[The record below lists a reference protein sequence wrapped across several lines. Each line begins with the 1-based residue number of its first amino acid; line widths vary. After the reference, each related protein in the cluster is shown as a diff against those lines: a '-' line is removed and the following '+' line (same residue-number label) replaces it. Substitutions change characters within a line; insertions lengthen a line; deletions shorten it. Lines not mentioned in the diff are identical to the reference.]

1 MATAPASKQPRILSS
16 SARRDALSVARIVY
30 CSRARPG
37 MTLVAEPPSVT
48 IPWVICPGA
57 SCWRSSPIATWAT
70 VTASAAL
77 TPRYG
82 ATAACD
88 SRPV

>member
-1 MATAPASKQPRILSS
+1 MSS
-16 SARRDALSVARIVY
+16 SARRDGVSVARIVY
-30 CSRARPG
+30 CSLARPG
-37 MTLVAEPPSVT
+37 MTLVAAPPSVT
-48 IPWVICPGA
+48 MPCAIWPGA
-57 SCWRSSPIATWAT
+57 ICWRSSPIATWAT

>member
-1 MATAPASKQPRILSS
+1 M
-16 SARRDALSVARIVY
+16 ARIVY
-30 CSRARPG
+30 CSSARPG
-37 MTLVAEPPSVT
+37 MTLVADPPSVT
-48 IPWVICPGA
+48 MPWAIWPGA
-57 SCWRSSPIATWAT
+57 ICWRSSPIATWAT